1 MSDKRVIKAALLGA
15 GVVGSGVYELAQ
27 ILAEDIEYKTGAAL
41 EIKKV
46 LVRNLNKK
54 REGIAEE
61 ILTDNWKDIVED
73 PEIDIVIELMG
84 GIEPARTYILEAI
97 AAGKQ
102 VVTANKDL
110 LAEDGRELL
119 EASDAAGTDLLFE
132 ASVGGAIPIIR
143 PLKQSMAG
151 DNITEIMGIVNGT
164 TNYILTKMSEK
175 GMSYEDALR
184 QATELGYAESDPTAD
199 VEGYDAGRKIAIM
212 ASLAFHSRVTFSQV
226 YTEYVPY
233 KNVMEDYTD
242 EELKQIAEKE
252 LQKYL
257 HELEKKGVQIISN
270 SVTISLDA
278 GGGHAKGVLTL
289 NGPIGREVP
298 IRSQQ
303 MAWNTGE
310 F

>member
-184 QATELGYAESDPTAD
+184 QQQSLG
-199 VEGYDAGRKIAIM
+199 M
-212 ASLAFHSRVTFSQV
+212 Q
-226 YTEYVPY
+226 
-233 KNVMEDYTD
+233 N
-242 EELKQIAEKE
+242 
-252 LQKYL
+252 
-257 HELEKKGVQIISN
+257 
-270 SVTISLDA
+270 
-278 GGGHAKGVLTL
+278 LT
-289 NGPIGREVP
+289 RQ
-298 IRSQQ
+298 R
-303 MAWNTGE
+303 M
-310 F
+310 

>member
-61 ILTDNWKDIVED
+61 VLTDNWKDIVED

-151 DNITEIMGIVNGT
+151 DNITEIMGIV
-164 TNYILTKMSEK
+164 MV
-175 GMSYEDALR
+175 R
-184 QATELGYAESDPTAD
+184 P
-199 VEGYDAGRKIAIM
+199 
-212 ASLAFHSRVTFSQV
+212 
-226 YTEYVPY
+226 
-233 KNVMEDYTD
+233 
-242 EELKQIAEKE
+242 
-252 LQKYL
+252 
-257 HELEKKGVQIISN
+257 IIS
-270 SVTISLDA
+270 
-278 GGGHAKGVLTL
+278 
-289 NGPIGREVP
+289 
-298 IRSQQ
+298 
-303 MAWNTGE
+303 
-310 F
+310 

>member
-73 PEIDIVIELMG
+73 HEIDIVIELMG

-175 GMSYEDALR
+175 GMSYEAV
-184 QATELGYAESDPTAD
+184 S
-199 VEGYDAGRKIAIM
+199 
-212 ASLAFHSRVTFSQV
+212 
-226 YTEYVPY
+226 YT
-233 KNVMEDYTD
+233 
-242 EELKQIAEKE
+242 
-252 LQKYL
+252 
-257 HELEKKGVQIISN
+257 H
-270 SVTISLDA
+270 
-278 GGGHAKGVLTL
+278 LTL
-289 NGPIGREVP
+289 PTKSKV
-298 IRSQQ
+298 
-303 MAWNTGE
+303 
-310 F
+310 

>member
-212 ASLAFHSRVTFSQV
+212 ASLAFHSRVTFHR
-226 YTEYVPY
+226 Y
-233 KNVMEDYTD
+233 
-242 EELKQIAEKE
+242 I
-252 LQKYL
+252 QK
-257 HELEKKGVQIISN
+257 
-270 SVTISLDA
+270 
-278 GGGHAKGVLTL
+278 VL
-289 NGPIGREVP
+289 R
-298 IRSQQ
+298 RSQQ
-303 MAWNTGE
+303 KISVMRKNSAM
-310 F
+310 